1 MPHTRLIN
9 FGGSVVPKRAK
20 SLMVPSTKALKRK
33 TRAMGIRRVLDDL
46 KEAGWRIVWRPKSV
60 LGVPPDGATVQGLL
74 LKKKVEEPK
83 KKARKATKK
92 KPKRLCLLYYR
103 LAEIKVPKREFM
115 VLHPEQQE
123 VLLDEAKRLMERAK

>member
-1 MPHTRLIN
+1 M
-9 FGGSVVPKRAK
+9 PKRAK

-33 TRAMGIRRVLDDL
+33 TKAMGIRRVLDDL

-60 LGVPPDGATVQGLL
+60 LGAPPDGATVQGLL
-74 LKKKVEEPK
+74 LKKKAGEPK
-83 KKARKATKK
+83 KKAAKK